1 MSKDSISN
9 NKRIA
14 KNTVLLYFRMLI
26 MMGVGLYTSRIVLGA
41 LGVSDYGINN
51 VVGGVI
57 TMASFLNAGL
67 SQATQRFISYELGTG
82 DMKKLG
88 EVFSN
93 SLIIHGIIA
102 LIVLLIS
109 ETVGLWFI
117 NNCLNI
123 PEERMNAANWV
134 FQFSILSYVVGILSV
149 PYNSV
154 IIAHEHMNV
163 FAYISI
169 LEALFK
175 LLVAFCLLFID
186 MDKLILFS
194 CLTLCVSI
202 IIRLCYGLYCKRHF
216 AECNTSISSN
226 KSLMRQ
232 IGSFAGW
239 SMLGNLGLIGRDQG
253 ANVILN
259 LFLGTSLNAARGI
272 ALQVSTLVNQFSLN
286 FTMAMNPQI
295 TKQYASGNLEKCSSL
310 VYEGSK
316 FSFFLLS
323 VISIPVIINADYI
336 LELWLGTVPP
346 FTPWFLILSL
356 VVSLLYCLTQP
367 VTVAIQATRRMRTFQ
382 IGICLLSFC
391 ELPFVWMIL
400 ACEQPPYLIMI
411 PQIVSSVIA
420 IFFRFFLLKRYASY
434 FSWSTYILN
443 VLLRSLFVISCCL
456 YLAFII
462 RSYFSDNFANLV
474 ITTLTSITITCSMV
488 YVLGLN
494 SSERKVIKAGLR
506 KMVLKVKH

>member
-1 MSKDSISN
+1 MSIDSISN

-14 KNTVLLYFRMLI
+14 KNTILLYFRMLI

-169 LEALFK
+169 LEAMFK

-323 VISIPVIINADYI
+323 AISIPVIINADY
-336 LELWLGTVPP
+336 LLQLWLGSVPP
-346 FTPWFLILSL
+346 FTSLFLILSL
-356 VVSLLYCLTQP
+356 VVSLMYCLTQP
-367 VTVAIQATRRMRTFQ
+367 VTVAI
-382 IGICLLSFC
+382 
-391 ELPFVWMIL
+391 
-400 ACEQPPYLIMI
+400 
-411 PQIVSSVIA
+411 
-420 IFFRFFLLKRYASY
+420 K
-434 FSWSTYILN
+434 
-443 VLLRSLFVISCCL
+443 
-456 YLAFII
+456 
-462 RSYFSDNFANLV
+462 
-474 ITTLTSITITCSMV
+474 
-488 YVLGLN
+488 
-494 SSERKVIKAGLR
+494 
-506 KMVLKVKH
+506 

>member
-1 MSKDSISN
+1 
-9 NKRIA
+9 
-14 KNTVLLYFRMLI
+14 
-26 MMGVGLYTSRIVLGA
+26 
-41 LGVSDYGINN
+41 
-51 VVGGVI
+51 
-57 TMASFLNAGL
+57 MASFLNAGL

-169 LEALFK
+169 LEAMFK
-175 LLVAFCLLFID
+175 LLVAFCLLFIV

-202 IIRLCYGLYCKRHF
+202 IIRLCYGFYCKRHF
-216 AECNTSISSN
+216 SECNSPLSYN

-323 VISIPVIINADYI
+323 AISIPVIINADY
-336 LELWLGTVPP
+336 LLQLWLGSVPP
-346 FTPWFLILSL
+346 FPSLFLILSL
-356 VVSLLYCLTQP
+356 VVSLMYCLTQP
-367 VTVAIQATRRMRTFQ
+367 VTVAIQATRRMKTFQ
-382 IGICLLSFC
+382 IGISILSFC

-400 ACEQPPYLIMI
+400 AYEQPPYLIMI

-420 IFFRFFLLKRYASY
+420 IFFRFYLLKRYVPY
-434 FSWSTYILN
+434 FSWMRYVFN
-443 VLLRSLFVISCCL
+443 VLLRSMCVISCCL
-456 YLAFII
+456 YIAFVI
-462 RSYFSDNFANLV
+462 RSYFTDSFMNLTF
-474 ITTLTSITITCSMV
+474 TTLISIAITCILV

-494 SSERKVIKAGLR
+494 SSERIVVNRGINKIVNRFYTK
-506 KMVLKVKH
+506 